1 MVSTSTR
8 DLQATVDAIG
18 KSQAVIEF
26 DLDGTI
32 LDANDNFLGAVG
44 YSLDEIKGQHHRMF
58 VEPSYGESDEYA
70 EFWARLGAGE
80 FQAGE
85 YKRIGKDGAE
95 IWIQASYNPIF
106 DPSGKPFKVVKY
118 ATDIT
123 AQTLQNAD
131 YAGQIDAIGK
141 SQAVISFNL
150 DGTILDANDNFLG
163 AVGYSLDEIKGQHH
177 RMFVEPSYG
186 ESDEYAEFW
195 ARLGAG
201 EFQAGE
207 YKRIGKD
214 GAEIWIQASYN
225 PIFDPSGKPF
235 KVVKYATDITAQTL
249 QNADYAGQ
257 IDAIGKSQAVIS
269 FELDGTILDANDNFL
284 GAVGYGL
291 DEIKGQHHSMFVEQ
305 SYRDSADYTEFWT
318 RLGAGEF
325 QSGEYKRIGKGGGEI
340 WIQASYNPIFDPSG
354 KPFKVVKYATEI
366 TAQVLQR
373 EEGKRVAAIV
383 DANLDKIVQSVTAAG
398 SQSSAAAS
406 ASTQTSSTVQTVA
419 SAAEELDAA
428 AREIAQ
434 SMTTS
439 KTEVERAISE
449 TRKADEATQN
459 LSSATEA
466 LNSINSLIQDIAGQ
480 INLLAL
486 NATIESARAG
496 DAGKGFAVVAS
507 EVKSLAN
514 QVSGATGQI
523 SGEIE
528 NMQNVAGD
536 VVKGLVGIQKAI
548 ESVEQSVTVS
558 ATAVEEQSATTR
570 EISSS
575 MQTASTAIQEV
586 DSGLSAIVESIDQS
600 KEAAGEGLKLY
611 RDLNNAA

>member
-44 YSLDEIKGQHHRMF
+44 YSLDEIKGQHHRLF
-58 VEPSYGESDEYA
+58 VEPSYGESNEYA

-177 RMFVEPSYG
+177 RLFVEPSYG
-186 ESDEYAEFW
+186 ESNEYAEFW

-383 DANLDKIVQSVTAAG
+383 DANLDKIVQSVTAA
-398 SQSSAAAS
+398 S

-486 NATIESARAG
+486 TATIESARAG
-496 DAGKGFAVVAS
+496 MSPATWSKGSSAFRRPS
-507 EVKSLAN
+507 NRSN
-514 QVSGATGQI
+514 
-523 SGEIE
+523 
-528 NMQNVAGD
+528 
-536 VVKGLVGIQKAI
+536 KA
-548 ESVEQSVTVS
+548 
-558 ATAVEEQSATTR
+558 
-570 EISSS
+570 
-575 MQTASTAIQEV
+575 
-586 DSGLSAIVESIDQS
+586 
-600 KEAAGEGLKLY
+600 
-611 RDLNNAA
+611 